1 MRGSRDTEPV
11 VVTQSADGRRLA
23 RAPTAD
29 SERNLES
36 LDARAAGVG

>member
-1 MRGSRDTEPV
+1 VSTRVEDAHTN
-11 VVTQSADGRRLA
+11 A
-23 RAPTAD
+23 RAATAD